1 MYFYLEIR
9 NKLYVQ
15 QYPKGRLRVQR
26 VDPRDSANIEINM
39 QLASFFTIASRQSEL
54 SEKLR
59 WYLGI
64 YTTTLQIL

>member
-26 VDPRDSANIEINM
+26 VDPRDSANIEINT